1 MTDNLILQAAMNKFS
16 NCLLSEFA
24 EDFLDGT
31 EPVVNGIAHS
41 IHLVDYAA
49 IAIEIDPLVMHSI
62 YLII

>member
-1 MTDNLILQAAMNKFS
+1 MAMDDI
-16 NCLLSEFA
+16 EFT

-31 EPVVNGIAHS
+31 ESVVNGIAHF

-49 IAIEIDPLVMHSI
+49 IAIEINPLVMNSI